1 VSKPESIKV
10 FEYQS
15 IAWKGRYSDKRFTS
29 GMFSAFEKYFQANER
44 TPFFEMIPYGVRFK
58 QYVGAIQIGKHTIE
72 VLPKVGKED
81 RKDIWQKV
89 LLDMLKTCHML
100 TAKQTGNATLKL
112 RANSVL
118 ELYFELFVSKV
129 EALIHQGLIKKY
141 RKTEGQ
147 QKALK
152 GALVFS
158 KNIAKNVV
166 HKERFYT
173 RHSVYDKNHLLHQVL
188 FVALGLVKRLSTE
201 SRLKDRIGRV
211 ELDFPDV
218 NALQVTEAHFSKLST
233 DRKTFPYKNAV
244 SIAKLL
250 ILNYRPDLSAGR
262 NDVLALMFDMNVLW
276 EEYVYHILKKNVSIE
291 FEVLAQRR
299 HKFWET
305 KIVKPDIVLKNKE
318 TNQVFVIDTKWKVI
332 DNKKPAD
339 NDLKQ
344 MYVYNHH
351 WNSSHSV
358 LLYPRTNNQKD
369 IKGTFAK
376 PFNDASHHCTL
387 GFVDVIDNSGLRR
400 DIYQN
405 ILDMIRVKDQ
415 LLN

>member
-1 VSKPESIKV
+1 MVSKQESIQV

-15 IAWKGRYSDKRFTS
+15 IAWKGKYVKKAFTKEI
-29 GMFSAFEKYFQANER
+29 FSAFEKYFQANEH

-72 VLPKVGKED
+72 VLPKAGKEGNE
-81 RKDIWQKV
+81 KVWQSV
-89 LLDMLKTCHML
+89 LLDMLKTCQML
-100 TAKQTGNATLKL
+100 TAKQTGNAALKL
-112 RANSVL
+112 KSNSVL
-118 ELYFELFVSKV
+118 DLYFELYVSEL

-152 GALVFS
+152 GAIVFS
-158 KNIAKNVV
+158 KHIAKNIV

-173 RHSVYDKNHLLHQVL
+173 RHTVYDQDHLMHQVL
-188 FVALGLVKRLSTE
+188 FEALGLVKRLST
-201 SRLKDRIGRV
+201 SSLLKDRMGRV
-211 ELDFPDV
+211 DLAFPDV
-218 NALQVTEAHFSKLST
+218 TKLKISESHFSKMTT
-233 DRKTFPYKNAV
+233 DRKSFPYKNAI

-262 NDVLALMFDMNVLW
+262 NDLLALMFDMNVLW
-276 EEYVYHILKKNVSIE
+276 EEYVYRILKKNAGSD

-299 HKFWET
+299 HKFWES
-305 KIVKPDIVLKNKE
+305 KIIKPDLVLKHKE
-318 TNQVFVIDTKWKVI
+318 TKQVFVIDTKWKVI

-351 WNSSHSV
+351 WNSAQSI
-358 LLYPRTNNQKD
+358 LLYPRTINQQDRKGKFTLELNNQE
-369 IKGTFAK
+369 
-376 PFNDASHHCTL
+376 HHCML
-387 GFVDVIDNSGLRR
+387 GFVDVIDAQGLRR
-400 DIYQN
+400 DI
-405 ILDMIRVKDQ
+405 DKDIIGK
-415 LLN
+415 LNV